1 MSKFF
6 IQKSPFVVP
15 TDDGKFIGEHFGKA
29 STNQDDISI
38 AHMVAPPHWSE
49 PFQTPE
55 FDEYT
60 FVFSGKKQFEI
71 DGEIFI
77 LQSGESIQ
85 IKAGTRVRYSN
96 PFDAPCVYISIC
108 KPAFDFEKVNRE
120 TQD

>member
-1 MSKFF
+1 MYF

-15 TDDGKFIGEHFGKA
+15 TDDGKYIGEHFGKA

-71 DGEIFI
+71 DGEILI

-108 KPAFDFEKVNRE
+108 KPAFDFQKVNRE